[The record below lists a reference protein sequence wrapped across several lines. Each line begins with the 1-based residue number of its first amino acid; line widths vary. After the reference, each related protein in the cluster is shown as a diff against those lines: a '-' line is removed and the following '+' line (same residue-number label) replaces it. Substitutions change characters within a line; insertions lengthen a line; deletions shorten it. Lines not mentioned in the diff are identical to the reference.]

1 MVITKHCIKCKIE
14 KPLTEFHKDQSNKD
28 GLNPRC
34 KKCESQRNQEHY
46 KQNRDKLVQQKKEY
60 YGTIRG
66 HLRRVFNHIN
76 QRCNNPA
83 IHNYSRYGG
92 RGITNN
98 FKSSDEF
105 IDYIVYDL
113 KVDPRGLQIDRI
125 DNDGHYEKGNIRFV
139 TNKENSNN
147 RRDTN
152 D

>member
-1 MVITKHCIKCKIE
+1 M
-14 KPLTEFHKDQSNKD
+14 
-28 GLNPRC
+28 
-34 KKCESQRNQEHY
+34 
-46 KQNRDKLVQQKKEY
+46 
-60 YGTIRG
+60 
-66 HLRRVFNHIN
+66 FNHIN

-125 DNDGHYEKGNIRFV
+125 NNDGHYGEGNIRFV
-139 TNKENSNN
+139 AAKENNNNRSNN
-147 RRDTN
+147 N
-152 D
+152 G